1 MSTCPRCALR
11 VLVPLRR
18 RELCTWRRAGADDTV
33 RLTRLFVRRSST
45 SAQSPIHG
53 PRCRP
58 RSLQGASLT
67 STSQAAT
74 STPSTPSVA
83 GLAAVQSFSDL
94 SNARHDSRQ
103 NKVDAVCKSRDAGLD
118 GHGLREDESWKGSSD
133 RKRSVKAKDVAR
145 QEKHQQSI
153 VPILYLSSNASS
165 QQQHPFDLHS
175 DITVKGLR
183 YMCQERASSDPLSS
197 FQIFDRLL
205 RFVGDHWR
213 ENLVRPAKIQEA
225 FRLMGGF
232 AREEEQVMSM
242 YELMRQVARA
252 MSQPL
257 LVGDGADDMVESL
270 CTLGFPELALDAQLK
285 EGDGSCAIGWNM
297 SRLYFAVSTM
307 FVKASTGK
315 HGDQDLLNS
324 AGLPGMPE
332 AQDADDF
339 LERIIQTKGGDPR
352 TVRSI
357 FSREVTSHSSGV
369 TDAMQGGWMSAA
381 PIRKTGESMQDFEKR
396 TARLGMFRR
405 LVPLVYVS
413 PSVRLEHRTSA
424 FEPYDPYILLIS
436 CATLIQADPARKRLI
451 HRMLRA
457 LNDSIIA
464 YGNYSKAQE
473 RNVRDSWKAM
483 SRSRQNILTF
493 EKAWG
498 LVKRWMDENDTS
510 TDREAWRKGDWFV
523 SRDFFLSRFQDYPL
537 TKKSEAVV
545 NRLWKST

>member
-1 MSTCPRCALR
+1 MSSM
-11 VLVPLRR
+11 
-18 RELCTWRRAGADDTV
+18 CTSSPSPSAQAH
-33 RLTRLFVRRSST
+33 ST
-45 SAQSPIHG
+45 SAQSPIYG
-53 PRCRP
+53 PRCRS
-58 RSLQGASLT
+58 RSLPATSLT

-74 STPSTPSVA
+74 STPSTSSDA

-94 SNARHDSRQ
+94 SDARHDHSRQ
-103 NKVDAVCKSRDAGLD
+103 NKEDAICKSRDARLD
-118 GHGLREDESWKGSSD
+118 GHGLREDGGWKGSSD
-133 RKRSVKAKDVAR
+133 KKRSVKAKDVAR
-145 QEKHQQSI
+145 KEQLQQSI
-153 VPILYLSSNASS
+153 VPTLYLSSTASS
-165 QQQHPFDLHS
+165 QQQQHSFDLHS
-175 DITVKGLR
+175 EITVKGLR
-183 YMCQERASSDPLSS
+183 YMCQEHASSEFLSS
-197 FQIFDRLL
+197 FQIFDKLL
-205 RFVGDHWR
+205 EFVGDRWK

-232 AREEEQVMSM
+232 AREEGQVMSM
-242 YELMRQVARA
+242 YALMRRVARA

-315 HGDQDLLNS
+315 YGDQDLLNS
-324 AGLPGMPE
+324 AGLPGMPD
-332 AQDADDF
+332 AQDADEF
-339 LERIIQTKGGDPR
+339 LERIFQTNGGDPR

-357 FSREVTSHSSGV
+357 FSREVTSHPPDV
-369 TDAMQGGWMSAA
+369 VDAMQGGWMSAT
-381 PIRKTGESMQDFEKR
+381 PVRKTAESVQDFEKR

-483 SRSRQNILTF
+483 RRSRQNILTF

-498 LVKRWMDENDTS
+498 IVKRWMDENDTS

-523 SRDFFLSRFQDYPL
+523 SRDFFLARFQDYPL
-537 TKKSEAVV
+537 CRKSEAVV
-545 NRLWKST
+545 SRLWKSTHRNTSNVVIALRI